1 MTSSQ
6 LTVEREKEINRRFK
20 LFLSNTKWINT
31 NINKLKQEFP
41 DTYIAVYNKKV
52 VQTDKDLSDLKE
64 KIKKMNLDPEKIV
77 IEFVKEKPLK
87 LLM

>member
-6 LTVEREKEINRRFK
+6 LTVEREKEIHRRFK